1 MHGLIESTVGPA
13 LWVDF
18 LHALGSRMD
27 PPAASGSATLG
38 ARPRGGCARR
48 ACRRAHGGPT
58 THRARTGSGSGGH
71 RFVIKVEC

>member
-18 LHALGSRMD
+18 LHELGSRMD
-27 PPAASGSATLG
+27 PPAASGSAS
-38 ARPRGGCARR
+38 RGSGVALVDSR
-48 ACRRAHGGPT
+48 ACRGAHGGPT